1 MTIRKPNRV
10 TTPKRAVLNGT
21 RSSHVS
27 IPRARG
33 RWRPDLTRNR
43 ASAAGRGQAA
53 CPPEDARAQEA
64 T

>member
-1 MTIRKPNRV
+1 MTIRKPNRL
-10 TTPKRAVLNGT
+10 TTPKQAVLNGT
-21 RSSHVS
+21 SHAS
-27 IPRARG
+27 MPRARG

-53 CPPEDARAQEA
+53 CAPEDARPQEA

>member
-10 TTPKRAVLNGT
+10 TSPKWAVLNGT
-21 RSSHVS
+21 RTSHAS
-27 IPRARG
+27 MPRTRG

-43 ASAAGRGQAA
+43 ASVPGRGQMA
-53 CPPEDARAQEA
+53 CPAEDDSPQEA